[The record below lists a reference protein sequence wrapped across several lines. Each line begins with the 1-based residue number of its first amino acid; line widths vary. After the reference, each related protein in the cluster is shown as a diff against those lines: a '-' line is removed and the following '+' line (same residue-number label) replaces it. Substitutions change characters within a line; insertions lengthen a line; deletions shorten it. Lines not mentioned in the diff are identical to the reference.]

1 MTTWTAND
9 IPDQSGKT
17 SLITGANS
25 GVGYISALEL
35 ARKGAHIIMACR
47 NIEKGNEAR
56 QTILK
61 QVPNANIEV
70 LALNLGSLQS
80 IQTFAQAFTA
90 ANTHLDVL
98 MNNAGIMSLPYGQT
112 ADGFEQQLGTN
123 HLGHFALTGHLL
135 PTLLATPN
143 SRVVNVS
150 SSAYMTGQ
158 MHFDDIQSEK
168 HYSRWGAYEQSKLA
182 NILFTLELQRKLEA
196 AHASILSVAAHPG
209 HAVTN
214 LQNHGINR
222 FEQWRSRL
230 MNSITG
236 QPAEEGARSQLYAAT
251 DPKVQGGDF
260 YGPRMILW
268 GEVVKVEI
276 NARGKNPADAAR
288 LWQISEQLTSV
299 HYDALKA
306 PALA

>member
-1 MTTWTAND
+1 MTIWTAND
-9 IPDQSGKT
+9 IPDQSGKLI
-17 SLITGANS
+17 LITGANS
-25 GVGYISALEL
+25 GVGYESALAL
-35 ARKGAHIIMACR
+35 ARKGARVLMACR
-47 NIEKGNEAR
+47 SIEKGNEAK
-56 QTILK
+56 QAILK
-61 QVPNANIEV
+61 QVPNAQIEV
-70 LALNLGSLQS
+70 MPLNLGNLKS
-80 IQTFAQAFTA
+80 IQDFAQKFTA
-90 ANTHLDVL
+90 THSQLDVL
-98 MNNAGIMSLPYGQT
+98 MNNAGIMSLPYGTT

-135 PTLLATPN
+135 PTLIATPN
-143 SRVVNVS
+143 SRVVTVS

-158 MHFDDIQSEK
+158 MHFDDLQSQQ

-196 AHASILSVAAHPG
+196 VHSQTISVAAHPG

-214 LQNHGINR
+214 LQSHGINR
-222 FEQWRSRL
+222 FEHWRSRL

-236 QPAEEGARSQLYAAT
+236 QPADEGARSQLYAT
-251 DPKVQGGDF
+251 TSPDVRGGDF
-260 YGPRMILW
+260 YGPKWILW

-288 LWQISEQLTSV
+288 LWQISEQLTGV
-299 HYDALKA
+299 HYNALKV